1 MRLNGVFAWTMK
13 LANLFPSEDKFYRL
27 LEQQAAHALVCAE
40 ELKSFMDS
48 RDEAGRLKASAAIDK
63 VRSNA
68 KMLAAETTAELC
80 RSFIT
85 PFDREDIQD
94 FSDIMYKVPK
104 IIQKVKERILMH
116 GIVGEG
122 DFIRQVDLIVQEA
135 RLTETLVNAL
145 VSGKGSKG
153 VIDAV
158 NQLRELEQKG
168 DDVRN
173 ELMVELFKSDRDIRD
188 ILLRRDIYDML
199 EKVVDRFR
207 DAAGVALQIVLKHS

>member
-1 MRLNGVFAWTMK
+1 MK
-13 LANLFPSEDKFYRL
+13 LANLFPREDKFYAL
-27 LEQQAAHALVCAE
+27 LERQAAHSLAAAQ
-40 ELKSFMDS
+40 ELKNFIESA
-48 RDEAGRLKASAAIDK
+48 DEPQRMAASAAIDA
-63 VRSNA
+63 VRANA
-68 KMLAAETTAELC
+68 KALSAETTSELC

-116 GIVGEG
+116 GIAREG

-135 RLTETLVNAL
+135 QITQTLVTAL
-145 VSGKGSKG
+145 ISGKGSKG
-153 VIDAV
+153 VIAGVDH
-158 NQLRELEQKG
+158 LRELEQQG
-168 DDVRN
+168 DNVRN
-173 ELMVELFKSDRDIRD
+173 ELMVALFKSERDIRD